1 MKACHNGKMTFE
13 EELKG
18 GEAMSCVNIEGQ
30 HSSRGSSHCK
40 ELQEGVY
47 LVSSRSN
54 EALSITGVE

>member
-1 MKACHNGKMTFE
+1 MTFE